1 MHIKFQFVFI
11 AAQKVIPINCQF
23 LVVTGICKKKWVRR
37 DGDYVTFIHKRL
49 GHSR

>member
-1 MHIKFQFVFI
+1 MRFKFQLVSI
-11 AAQKVIPINCQF
+11 SAREGIPSNYQF
-23 LVVTGICKKKWVRR
+23 LVVTGICKKWTKR